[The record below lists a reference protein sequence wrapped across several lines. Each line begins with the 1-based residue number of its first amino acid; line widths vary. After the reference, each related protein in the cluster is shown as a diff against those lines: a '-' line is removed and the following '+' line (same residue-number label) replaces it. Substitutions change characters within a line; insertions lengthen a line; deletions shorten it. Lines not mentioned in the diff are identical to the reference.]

1 MTLWSGDED
10 SYCGGR
16 SAQREG
22 IVEGVY
28 YKSPKDFMGHEK
40 PRLAGANSR
49 DAETDEVPD
58 LRHESRDLK

>member
-1 MTLWSGDED
+1 M
-10 SYCGGR
+10 
-16 SAQREG
+16 
-22 IVEGVY
+22 Y

-40 PRLAGANSR
+40 LRLAGANSR